1 MKFFRLTAL
10 LLAASL
16 SMTSCGF
23 IIVNDIS
30 GQQQE
35 ETEAAEYTPGADD
48 YVYGEYTK
56 YDASGDGKQLA
67 EQILTFLQKR
77 LRFGSCL

>member
-1 MKFFRLTAL
+1 MKFIRLTAL

-30 GQQQE
+30 GQKQE
-35 ETEAAEYTPGADD
+35 ETER
-48 YVYGEYTK
+48 
-56 YDASGDGKQLA
+56 LA
-67 EQILTFLQKR
+67 F
-77 LRFGSCL
+77 